1 MSQPVLTES
10 PEKAKQRVERSE
22 PQLDPARSFQG
33 GGNSLLQLQRT
44 LGNQRVAQLIQ
55 AKRVTPEG
63 KIIGLQPKLTVG
75 AADDQYEQEAD
86 RIARQVVSMP
96 DPVAQP
102 VQQASQVEAEAS
114 QVHLQSKRLPLVA
127 SITPFVQRQIGA
139 DEAIEEEKDQ
149 EEEKDEFIKGVCAA
163 CGICFREGSAKK

>member
-1 MSQPVLTES
+1 MSQPLLTES
-10 PEKAKQRVERSE
+10 SEKAKQRIERRE
-22 PQLDPARSFQG
+22 PQPDPARSFHG

-86 RIARQVVSMP
+86 RVARQVVSIP
-96 DPVAQP
+96 DSVAT
-102 VQQASQVEAEAS
+102 ASLQRAPQVEGEAA
-114 QVHLQSKRLPLVA
+114 QTHTLQSKPLPLAA
-127 SITPFVQRQIGA
+127 SITPFVQRQMA
-139 DEAIEEEKDQ
+139 KEEE
-149 EEEKDEFIKGVCAA
+149 I
-163 CGICFREGSAKK
+163 EG